1 MLEELTDV
9 RYRALA
15 TSSLT
20 GHGLDEL
27 ARFLV
32 QALGIVRVYTKLPA
46 RPSERVL
53 PFTLV
58 AATPCS
64 MSRGLSDCLRC
75 YLRLQWRQWQ

>member
-1 MLEELTDV
+1 VLEELTDV

-32 QALGIVRVYTKLPA
+32 QALGIVRVYTKLPG

-53 PFTLV
+53 PFTLRRGDTVLDV
-58 AATPCS
+58 A
-64 MSRGLSDCLRC
+64 
-75 YLRLQWRQWQ
+75 RLV